1 MMTMMKT
8 VILLCCLLLVVKKNN
23 ILQLQV
29 DAVSEQSVGP
39 KQSRS
44 SGDNHKVYV
53 GGVPGEFH
61 LGAEL
66 SQI

>member
-1 MMTMMKT
+1 M
-8 VILLCCLLLVVKKNN
+8 LLLLVGKKNN

-29 DAVSEQSVGP
+29 DAVSEHSVGP

-44 SGDNHKVYV
+44 SGAKHNVYV
-53 GGVPGEFH
+53 GGVPGESH

-66 SQI
+66 SQV